1 MAPVI
6 EIAYLPLKTGNNP
19 ADANSPAGSI
29 WKDTLSTVLEQDGVQ
44 RAYWSLEVENPS
56 MLRLFV
62 DWNSIEHHKKFME
75 SEYVLHKAFSPL
87 ECQLF
92 DQT

>member
-1 MAPVI
+1 MAPVT

-29 WKDTLSTVLEQDGVQ
+29 WQGTLSTVLDQDGAQ

-62 DWNSIEHHKKFME
+62 DWESIEHHKKFMG
-75 SEYVLHKAFSPL
+75 SEYALQEAISSL
-87 ECQLF
+87 ECQLCN
-92 DQT
+92 QL